1 MTHHCLTEHHTIL
14 ELLWGDGAIGWT
26 LVIVG
31 CIIRTLGIAT
41 EVRMA
46 LWTKPIERATHVE
59 FLLRLHV
66 EERQIKC
73 RATCVTTSFAACQEM
88 LVIISFELYLHRNI
102 FCYLY
107 FFLDRLSNRHNF
119 APDLQN
125 QGYASA

>member
-26 LVIVG
+26 L
-31 CIIRTLGIAT
+31 GIAT

-46 LWTKPIERATHVE
+46 LWTKPIKRATHVE

-73 RATCVTTSFAACQEM
+73 RANAAMAGDSF
-88 LVIISFELYLHRNI
+88 SFNVNPTH
-102 FCYLY
+102 
-107 FFLDRLSNRHNF
+107 
-119 APDLQN
+119 
-125 QGYASA
+125 GV

>member
-14 ELLWGDGAIGWT
+14 ELLWGDGAIGW
-26 LVIVG
+26 
-31 CIIRTLGIAT
+31 TLGIAT

-88 LVIISFELYLHRNI
+88 LVIISFELY
-102 FCYLY
+102 
-107 FFLDRLSNRHNF
+107 
-119 APDLQN
+119 
-125 QGYASA
+125 

>member
-26 LVIVG
+26 L
-31 CIIRTLGIAT
+31 GIAT

-59 FLLRLHV
+59 LLLRLHV

-73 RATCVTTSFAACQEM
+73 RANAAMAGVSF
-88 LVIISFELYLHRNI
+88 SFNVNPTH
-102 FCYLY
+102 
-107 FFLDRLSNRHNF
+107 
-119 APDLQN
+119 
-125 QGYASA
+125 GV

>member
-14 ELLWGDGAIGWT
+14 ELLWGDGAIGW
-26 LVIVG
+26 
-31 CIIRTLGIAT
+31 TLGIAT

-73 RATCVTTSFAACQEM
+73 RANAAMAGVSF
-88 LVIISFELYLHRNI
+88 SFNVNPTH
-102 FCYLY
+102 
-107 FFLDRLSNRHNF
+107 
-119 APDLQN
+119 
-125 QGYASA
+125 GV

>member
-66 EERQIKC
+66 KERQIKC
-73 RATCVTTSFAACQEM
+73 RANAAMAGVSF
-88 LVIISFELYLHRNI
+88 SFNVNPTH
-102 FCYLY
+102 
-107 FFLDRLSNRHNF
+107 
-119 APDLQN
+119 
-125 QGYASA
+125 GV